1 VKVTAHI
8 RFAADPARAFA
19 LLADEGFQEEVC
31 RATGAV
37 GSEVSVDQTGGG
49 ATIRT
54 NSELPTDQFPD
65 FLKKFVGDTVH
76 VVRVDTW
83 GPAAADGARDG
94 TIVVEIK
101 GAPVRL
107 TGTITLRPEGA
118 ETVEDVQ
125 GDLKAAV
132 PLVGGKIEK
141 VVAPSIQGAVAKE
154 QEVGL
159 RWLAR

>member
-1 VKVTAHI
+1 
-8 RFAADPARAFA
+8 
-19 LLADEGFQEEVC
+19 
-31 RATGAV
+31 
-37 GSEVSVDQTGGG
+37 
-49 ATIRT
+49 
-54 NSELPTDQFPD
+54 
-65 FLKKFVGDTVH
+65 
-76 VVRVDTW
+76 VRVDTW

-118 ETVEDVQ
+118 GTVEDVQ